1 MFGLRTIVRIP
12 FRRYFKKMESKKFLT
27 RDEAQGEDNLGFS
40 YNSLEEMWAVE
51 LSSSQIQGKENWYS
65 SGNSYWSNLE
75 PTIASV
81 LGGSDD
87 IHEPDIRES
96 SAFLEEVCGKYNVPR
111 HVALDCGAGIGRVT
125 KFLLLDR
132 FDTID
137 MLEQCTKF
145 IDFARTFVS
154 SNKVRNY
161 FNVGA
166 QNFES
171 AEKYDVI
178 WVQWV
183 LSQLTDDDLFTFLMK
198 IKESLS
204 PQGILIFKENTKRKG
219 FIVHKD
225 DFSVTRCEK
234 MLKHAFEKSG
244 LKLLEEKLQSDWPN
258 DLLDVKMFACIPA
271 ERINS

>member
-1 MFGLRTIVRIP
+1 MFRLRNTIGIL
-12 FRRYFKKMESKKFLT
+12 FRGYFKKIETKTFLT

-51 LSSSQIQGKENWYS
+51 LSSPQIRGKENWYS
-65 SGNSYWSNLE
+65 LGNSYWSSLE
-75 PTIASV
+75 PTIANV

-111 HVALDCGAGIGRVT
+111 HIALDCGAGIGRVT
-125 KFLLLDR
+125 KFLLLNQ
-132 FDTID
+132 FDAVD
-137 MLEQCTKF
+137 LLEQCTKF
-145 IDFARTFVS
+145 IDFAKVFVS
-154 SNKVRNY
+154 SNKIRNY
-161 FNVGA
+161 FNTGA

-171 AEKYDVI
+171 EEKYDVI

-183 LSQLTDDDLFTFLMK
+183 LSQLTDDDLFNFLTK
-198 IKESLS
+198 IKGNLS
-204 PQGILIFKENTKRKG
+204 PQGMIFFKENTKRKG

-234 MLKHAFEKSG
+234 VLKHAFNKAG
-244 LKLLEEKLQSDWPN
+244 LKVLEEQLQKDWPN